1 MEKLFR
7 PVASLMGRL
16 RYPYKFALIFAI
28 IFIPIV
34 VLSSLLISTEL
45 EKIGFLENEHQG
57 VTYIKAIRPLLS
69 HMPQHRGMTNGFLN
83 GDRTFRN
90 RILAKRKDVDAALA
104 ELARIDGELGGA
116 LRTDGLVSRIQQQWE
131 ALKSGSMEMTAAQSF
146 AAHTKM
152 IGDLLALIVKVA
164 DGSDITL
171 DPELDSYYLGDALV
185 NRLPALVEATG
196 QARGLGAG
204 AAAKHRLD
212 GSQRTRLAVLADRI
226 RTNSQ
231 SLASGLESAFGANAA
246 LGERIGPH
254 VAASAAS
261 MEKFRTILHKNLL
274 DVEQINVSSAEV
286 FDAGSAAIKDALA
299 LYDAVMPELDGL
311 FVSRIEAEQ
320 RVIYISVAIVAVVLL
335 LVVAAFSGLYF
346 SITDAIGRMREA
358 TSAMGQGDLSARVEL
373 RSKDEMQ
380 EIADGFNSMAGQF
393 QALIREIVTVSSQL
407 GSAAEQVSAVS
418 REGAVNAEHQR
429 GETDQVATAMNEMAA
444 TVQEVANGAANA
456 AEAAN
461 EANNEASQGSSV
473 VTHTVTAIEQLAGA
487 VEDANE
493 VIQVVASDSEN
504 IGAVLDVIKTIAEQT
519 NLLALNAA
527 IEAARAGEQGRGFA
541 VVADEVRT
549 LASRTQESTEEIE
562 QMISKLQGGA
572 HKAVAAMKRGGEQA
586 QTGVEKARE
595 ANEALSSI
603 ATAVATIN
611 DLNTQIA
618 SAAEEQS
625 ATTEEIN
632 RNITNIR
639 DMSEQTESGARQAAS
654 VSEELARLATNLQQV
669 VGRFKVG

>member
-1 MEKLFR
+1 MEMLFR
-7 PVASLMGRL
+7 PAASLMGRL
-16 RYPYKFALIFAI
+16 RYPYKFALIFTI

-34 VLSSLLISTEL
+34 VLSALLVSVQL
-45 EKIGFLENEHQG
+45 EKIGFLEHEHQG
-57 VTYIKAIRPLLS
+57 VTYFKAIRPLLA

-83 GDRTFRN
+83 GDRTFRD

-116 LRTDGLVSRIQQQWE
+116 LRTGGLVGRIQQQWE

-146 AAHTKM
+146 AAHTRM
-152 IGDLLALIVKVA
+152 IDDLLSLIVKVA
-164 DGSDITL
+164 DGSEITL
-171 DPELDSYYLGDALV
+171 DSELDSYYLGDALV

-212 GSQRTRLAVLADRI
+212 GDQRTLLAMLADRI
-226 RTNSQ
+226 RTNSR
-231 SLASGLESAFGANAA
+231 SLAAGLEAAFDANPA
-246 LGERIGPH
+246 LGERIGPL

-261 MEKFRTILHKNLL
+261 MEKFRTILHKDLL
-274 DVEQINVSSAEV
+274 NARQINVSGVEV

-299 LYDAVMPELDGL
+299 LYDAVIPELDGL

-320 RVIYISVAIVAVVLL
+320 RLIYISVAIVAVVLL
-335 LVVAAFSGLYF
+335 LVAAAFSGLYF
-346 SITDAIGRMREA
+346 SITDAIERMREA
-358 TSAMGQGDLSARVEL
+358 TAAMGQGDLSARVEL

-393 QALIREIVTVSSQL
+393 QALIREVVTVSSQL

-418 REGAVNAEHQR
+418 REGAANAEHQR

-444 TVQEVANGAANA
+444 TVQEVANSAVNA

-461 EANNEASQGSSV
+461 EANSEAAQGSTV
-473 VTHTVTAIEQLAGA
+473 VTHTVTVIEQLSGA
-487 VEDANE
+487 VQDANE

-572 HKAVAAMKRGGEQA
+572 QKAVATMKRGGEQA
-586 QTGVEKARE
+586 RTGVEKARE

-603 ATAVATIN
+603 ATAVATIS

-639 DMSEQTESGARQAAS
+639 DMAEQTESGARQAAS